1 MGVETFSAELKALT
15 PLAAARR
22 AKAAVDSVL

>member
-15 PLAAARR
+15 LAAARR